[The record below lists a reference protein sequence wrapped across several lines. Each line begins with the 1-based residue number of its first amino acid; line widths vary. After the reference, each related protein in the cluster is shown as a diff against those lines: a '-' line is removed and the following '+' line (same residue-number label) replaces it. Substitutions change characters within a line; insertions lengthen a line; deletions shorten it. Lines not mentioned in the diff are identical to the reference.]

1 MYGDV
6 ERARKCVL
14 SLMTQLDEIHSRF
27 TEQVNAAKDLAVS
40 VVGPL
45 LPKVQEVARIVWS
58 DDPTSL
64 DPKLRISRDEFYERT
79 KKDPEGVLIEFPRF
93 YEVEKMPKE
102 QVNAIREI
110 SKIALRVRLINEMA
124 LVHIVAFQEAFI
136 ADYLKA
142 ICRLK
147 PSILSSE
154 KKLDLTFEEACDF
167 QSLDEF
173 REYLANADIESILH
187 GGIDDVAEYFDKRLG
202 VDLEKC
208 KHWEKVREASF
219 RRNIIIHNKGE
230 VNETYRRKTN
240 YTGPDGH
247 LSSYPDYLADVAMA
261 IVSLMDFV
269 HEQLSDRIV

>member
-1 MYGDV
+1 
-6 ERARKCVL
+6 
-14 SLMTQLDEIHSRF
+14 LDEVHSRF
-27 TEQVNAAKDLAVS
+27 KEQVNVVRELAFL
-40 VVGPL
+40 VVGSL
-45 LPKVQEVARIVWS
+45 MPKVEEVARVVWS
-58 DDPTSL
+58 GGPTSL
-64 DPKLRISRDEFYERT
+64 DPVLRISRDEFYERT
-79 KKDPEGVLIEFPRF
+79 KKDSEGILIELPRL

-102 QVNAIREI
+102 KVNAIREM
-110 SKIALRVRLINEMA
+110 SKIALRVRLIKEMA
-124 LVHIVAFQEAFI
+124 LVHMVAFQEAFI

-147 PSILSSE
+147 PLLLSSE

-173 REYLANADIESILH
+173 REYLANADIEPILH
-187 GGIDDVAEYFDKRLG
+187 GGIDDVAEYFDKRLRL
-202 VDLEKC
+202 DLEKC
-208 KHWEKVREASF
+208 QHWGKVREASL

-247 LSSYPDYLADVAMA
+247 LSSYPDYLNDVAMA

-269 HEQLSDRIV
+269 HAQLSDRIV